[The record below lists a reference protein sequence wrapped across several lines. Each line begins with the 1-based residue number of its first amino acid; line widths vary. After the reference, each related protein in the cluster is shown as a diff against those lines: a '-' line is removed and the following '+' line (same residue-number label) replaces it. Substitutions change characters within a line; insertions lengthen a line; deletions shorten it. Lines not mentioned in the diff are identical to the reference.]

1 MKKILFTLLAFT
13 FVFVMAACQDT
24 PDDEDELITYDV
36 TFDSNGGSDVAAQEI
51 IEGETVSEPDD
62 PDREGFEFSQWEL
75 DGSAWDF
82 DTDTVDEDLTLTAA
96 WDEVESPIE
105 SVSISSPDLE
115 LPEFN
120 NSEDRPMVEIGTEV
134 SLEIDITP
142 ENAINADYTVSTS
155 NSRAEA
161 DGDTVTF
168 VFGNTGPGRVSI
180 LINFDDESIGDN
192 GQLNYRFETERVEAA
207 DIETPITEV
216 DVTAT
221 DYTLPTVNDD
231 TDRPTIEIGSEITLD
246 VDILPEDASNKAF
259 AINTSNSRAETD
271 GDTVTFVYGNTGYG
285 NVSIEIVFE
294 DPNVGDDGVLN
305 YRFETT
311 EGTFAT
317 PIESVDISSPDMTL
331 PTPNDADDRPFV
343 DIGTEI
349 TIDVDNILPEDAT
362 NKDYTITT
370 SNSRAEEDGDTISFV
385 YGNTGPGYVSVY
397 VTFVDTSVG
406 DNGEFNFRFETQE
419 SSD

>member
-1 MKKILFTLLAFT
+1 M
-13 FVFVMAACQDT
+13 
-24 PDDEDELITYDV
+24 
-36 TFDSNGGSDVAAQEI
+36 I

-62 PDREGFEFSQWEL
+62 PTREGYEFSQWEH
-75 DGSAWDF
+75 DGDAWDF
-82 DTDTVDEDLTLTAA
+82 DTDTVSGDMTLTAT

-105 SVSISSPDLE
+105 SVSISSPDID

-134 SLEIDITP
+134 TLEVDITP
-142 ENAINADYTVSTS
+142 ENAINADYTISTS
-155 NSRAEA
+155 NSRAEV
-161 DGDTVTF
+161 DGNTVTF
-168 VFGNTGPGRVSI
+168 LFGNTGPGRVSI

-192 GQLNYRFETERVEAA
+192 GQLNYRFETERVDAA
-207 DIETPITEV
+207 DIATPITAVTVTSAAFSLPEV
-216 DVTAT
+216 NNPD
-221 DYTLPTVNDD
+221 
-231 TDRPTIEIGSEITLD
+231 DRPTVEIGTEITLD

-259 AINTSNSRAETD
+259 AINTSNSRAEAD

-285 NVSIEIVFE
+285 NVSIELVFE
-294 DPNVGDDGVLN
+294 DPNVGDNGVLE
-305 YRFETT
+305 YRFETI

-317 PIESVDISSPDMTL
+317 PLESVDISSPDMTL

-349 TIDVDNILPEDAT
+349 TIEVDNILPEDAT
-362 NKDYTITT
+362 NKDYTIST
-370 SNSRAEEDGDTISFV
+370 SNSRAEADDHTITFV

-397 VTFVDTSVG
+397 VNFVDTSVG

-419 SSD
+419 ATD